1 MPLDG
6 VYAMPRCTRRVVDA
20 AARESTLPAKGKFS
34 EAALKGK
41 WARIAIA
48 YEPVWAIGTG
58 KTATPEQA
66 QEVHASI
73 RAWLA
78 TNVSPAI
85 AKATRIQYG
94 GSMKGANAAGLLSK
108 PDIDGGLIG
117 GASLKAEFISG
128 IAAVAPKPPGLSAR
142 LIPVALPHRL
152 TGLFTTTHR
161 YSPRRRKTLARPAR
175 TTRVAAEQAHGVVF
189 DVLLVLHEDDRAAL
203 QRRPA
208 APQERRPPTIRHL
221 RERPRQEHDVVR
233 RCEGEDF
240 RVFRGSERSR
250 QVARAERDGLAQRV
264 SERRDVV
271 CPGTRVVVDPQS

>member
-1 MPLDG
+1 MGTLRKDIAIAAQDCSATGMGAYTGELSAAMLADYGVKWVILGHSERRTNQGESSALVATKTKQALDAG
-6 VYAMPRCTRRVVDA
+6 LSVMVCVGETLEEREAGRIDAVVLDDHMA
-20 AARESTLPAKGKFS
+20 ALKGKFS
-34 EAALKGK
+34 EAE

-128 IAAVAPKPPGLSAR
+128 IAAVAPKP
-142 LIPVALPHRL
+142 
-152 TGLFTTTHR
+152 
-161 YSPRRRKTLARPAR
+161 
-175 TTRVAAEQAHGVVF
+175 
-189 DVLLVLHEDDRAAL
+189 
-203 QRRPA
+203 
-208 APQERRPPTIRHL
+208 
-221 RERPRQEHDVVR
+221 
-233 RCEGEDF
+233 
-240 RVFRGSERSR
+240 
-250 QVARAERDGLAQRV
+250 
-264 SERRDVV
+264 
-271 CPGTRVVVDPQS
+271 